1 MIRISNLDVSY
12 PGGGSGK
19 KVISNLNLSIDENS
33 SLGIIGPNG
42 CGKTTLL
49 HTLAGLHENYTG
61 ELQLG
66 VNEDRIAL
74 ILQDIG
80 LLPWKTVRE
89 NASLGLDL
97 GRSGDYSNVEN
108 LLRELDLFDY
118 GDDFPSQL
126 SGGQKRKLGL
136 ARALAVDPKVLLM
149 DEPLVSL
156 DEFTREELQNKIL
169 TLWQERDLTMVTVTH
184 DMEEV
189 SFLGQNIAVL
199 SPVPATLK
207 SLIENHGA
215 GKVDFRG
222 SEEFYDTVRKT
233 RQELP

>member
-1 MIRISNLDVSY
+1 MISVSNLDVCYESE
-12 PGGGSGK
+12 GGSEK
-19 KVISNLNLSIDENS
+19 IISGLNLTVGMNE

-49 HTLAGLHENYTG
+49 HTLAGLHDNYTG
-61 ELQLG
+61 QLKVDVG
-66 VNEDRIAL
+66 REKVAL

-97 GRSGDYSNVEN
+97 GQSGDHSNVDE
-108 LLRELDLFDY
+108 LLSELDLLEYVD
-118 GDDFPSQL
+118 GFPSQL

-136 ARALAVDPKVLLM
+136 ARALAVAPKVLLM

-169 TLWQERDLTMVTVTH
+169 TLWRERDLTLVTVTH
-184 DMEEV
+184 DMEEAA
-189 SFLGQNIAVL
+189 FLGQNIAVL
-199 SPVPATLK
+199 SQVPASLK
-207 SLIENHGA
+207 SLIENGGA
-215 GKVDFRG
+215 GKVEFRG
-222 SEEFYDTVRKT
+222 SEEFYSTVKKT
-233 RQELP
+233 RRELP

>member
-1 MIRISNLDVSY
+1 MIRISNLDVMYQSD
-12 PGGGSGK
+12 GNSEK
-19 KVISNLNLSIDENS
+19 IISNLNLIVKENE

-49 HTLAGLHENYTG
+49 HTLAGLHDNYTG
-61 ELQLG
+61 QLNID
-66 VNEDRIAL
+66 VSKDKIAL

-97 GRSGDYSNVEN
+97 GQADDYSNVDE
-108 LLRELDLFDY
+108 LLQELDLYDY
-118 GDDFPSQL
+118 SEGFPSQL

-136 ARALAVDPKVLLM
+136 ARALAIDPRVLLM

-169 TLWQERDLTMVTVTH
+169 TLWRERDLTMVTVTH
-184 DMEEV
+184 DMEEA
-189 SFLGQNIAVL
+189 SFLGQKIAVL
-199 SPVPATLK
+199 SRVPASLK

-215 GKVDFRG
+215 GSVEFRA
-222 SEEFYDTVRKT
+222 SEEFYQTVKKT
-233 RQELP
+233 RRELP

>member
-1 MIRISNLDVSY
+1 MIKISNLDVSY
-12 PGGGSGK
+12 GGDGSEK

-49 HTLAGLHENYTG
+49 HTFAGLHDNYTG

-66 VNEDRIAL
+66 VPEDKVAL

-97 GRSGDYSNVEN
+97 GRSGDYSNVED
-108 LLRELDLFDY
+108 LLRELDLY
-118 GDDFPSQL
+118 NHRDDFPSQL

-136 ARALAVDPKVLLM
+136 ARALAVDPRVLLM

-189 SFLGQNIAVL
+189 AFLGQRIAVL
-199 SPVPATLK
+199 SSVPATLK
-207 SLIENHGA
+207 CLIENGGA
-215 GKVDFRG
+215 GEVEFRG
-222 SEEFYDTVRKT
+222 SKDFYGTVKKT

>member
-1 MIRISNLDVSY
+1 MIRISNLDVRY
-12 PGGGSGK
+12 GGKGTGK
-19 KVISNLNLSIDENS
+19 QVISNLNLSIDENS
-33 SLGIIGPNG
+33 SLGVIGPNG

-49 HTLAGLHENYTG
+49 HTLAGLHDNYTG
-61 ELQLG
+61 ELRLG
-66 VNEDRIAL
+66 VHEDKVAL

-97 GRSGDYSNVEN
+97 GRSGDYSNVDD
-108 LLRELDLFDY
+108 LLHELDLY
-118 GDDFPSQL
+118 NYREGFPSQL

-136 ARALAVDPKVLLM
+136 ARALAVDPRVLLM

-169 TLWQERDLTMVTVTH
+169 TLWQKRDLTMVTVTH

-199 SPVPATLK
+199 SQVPATLK
-207 SLIENHGA
+207 CLIENHGA
-215 GKVDFRG
+215 GEVEFRG